1 MEKYSVQQVSEL
13 FKVSDRAI
21 VKRCK
26 KANIR
31 LRNGKYLIPADIL
44 ENWTE
49 AREKRNR
56 NKNINRT
63 KNIVPIQ
70 VPIEVPIETENI
82 EVTSS
87 ENIVPIKVPMQ
98 VVNEAEKKEHLKIIE
113 SLKRETLQ
121 LKKEVEILRASTR
134 FAIDNIRDMQGKE
147 NMTTTMQ
154 KIAEAKKLKVV
165 PEVNPNNDMNEML
178 DKIKEERKD
187 NKKLQKEPI
196 MNSVHFQSSYNRSF
210 KRE

>member
-13 FKVSDRAI
+13 FQVSDRAI

-49 AREKRNR
+49 SREKRSR
-56 NKNINRT
+56 NKDAIRT

-70 VPIEVPIETENI
+70 VPIETENI

-87 ENIVPIKVPMQ
+87 ENLVPIEVPIEVPMQ
-98 VVNEAEKKEHLKIIE
+98 VINQTESNEHLDQIE
-113 SLKRETLQ
+113 SLKNETEK
-121 LKKEVEILRASTR
+121 LKKDLKLLNATLR
-134 FAIDNIRDMQGKE
+134 FAVDSIRDMQGKE
-147 NMTTTMQ
+147 TMTETIQKMKDATKLEVVTMEQ
-154 KIAEAKKLKVV
+154 MVEKIEL
-165 PEVNPNNDMNEML
+165 
-178 DKIKEERKD
+178 ERKH

-196 MNSVHFQSSYNRSF
+196 MNSVHFQSSFNQYH
-210 KRE
+210 KKE

>member
-49 AREKRNR
+49 SREKRTKSNDA
-56 NKNINRT
+56 IRT

-70 VPIEVPIETENI
+70 VPIEVPIEAENKEVTRTENLVPI
-82 EVTSS
+82 EV
-87 ENIVPIKVPMQ
+87 PIEVPMQ
-98 VVNEAEKKEHLKIIE
+98 VINQTESNEHLDQIE
-113 SLKRETLQ
+113 SLKKETEQ
-121 LKKEVEILRASTR
+121 LKKDLKLLNATLR
-134 FAIDNIRDMQGKE
+134 FAVDSIRDMQGKE
-147 NMTTTMQ
+147 TMTETIQ
-154 KIAEAKKLKVV
+154 KMKDATKLEVVSMEQMVKKIEL
-165 PEVNPNNDMNEML
+165 
-178 DKIKEERKD
+178 ERKH

-196 MNSVHFQSSYNRSF
+196 MNSVHFESSFNKYH
-210 KRE
+210 KKK

>member
-26 KANIR
+26 KDNIK

-49 AREKRNR
+49 SREKRNR
-56 NKNINRT
+56 NKNTIRT
-63 KNIVPIQ
+63 KNIVPNE
-70 VPIEVPIETENI
+70 VPIQVPIETENI
-82 EVTSS
+82 EVART
-87 ENIVPIKVPMQ
+87 ENLVPIEVPMQ
-98 VVNEAEKKEHLKIIE
+98 VVSDAEKKEHLKIIE
-113 SLKRETLQ
+113 SLKNETLQ

-134 FAIDNIRDMQGKE
+134 YAIDNIRDMQGKE
-147 NMTTTMQ
+147 NMTTTIQ
-154 KIAEAKKLKVV
+154 KMKDATKLEVV
-165 PEVNPNNDMNEML
+165 SFDNML

-196 MNSVHFQSSYNRSF
+196 MNSVHFESSFNKYH
-210 KRE
+210 KKE

>member
-13 FKVSDRAI
+13 FNVSDRAI

-26 KANIR
+26 KANIK

-49 AREKRNR
+49 SREKRNR
-56 NKNINRT
+56 NKNTIRT
-63 KNIVPIQ
+63 KNIVPNEVPIQ
-70 VPIEVPIETENI
+70 VPIETENVEATRTENLVPIE
-82 EVTSS
+82 
-87 ENIVPIKVPMQ
+87 VPMQ
-98 VVNEAEKKEHLKIIE
+98 VVSDAEKKEHLKIIE
-113 SLKRETLQ
+113 SLKNETLQ

-134 FAIDNIRDMQGKE
+134 YAIDNIRDMQGKE
-147 NMTTTMQ
+147 NMTTTIQ
-154 KIAEAKKLKVV
+154 KMKDATKLEVV
-165 PEVNPNNDMNEML
+165 SFDNML

-196 MNSVHFQSSYNRSF
+196 MNSVHFESSFNKYH
-210 KRE
+210 KKE

>member
-165 PEVNPNNDMNEML
+165 STESMVE
-178 DKIKEERKD
+178 KIELERKH

-196 MNSVHFQSSYNRSF
+196 MNSVHFQSSFNQYH
-210 KRE
+210 KKE

>member
-26 KANIR
+26 KDNIK

-49 AREKRNR
+49 SREKRNR
-56 NKNINRT
+56 NKNTIRT
-63 KNIVPIQ
+63 KNIVPNEVPIQ
-70 VPIEVPIETENI
+70 VPIETENVEATRTENLVPIE
-82 EVTSS
+82 
-87 ENIVPIKVPMQ
+87 VPMQ
-98 VVNEAEKKEHLKIIE
+98 VVSDAEKKEHLKIIE
-113 SLKRETLQ
+113 SLKNETLQ

-134 FAIDNIRDMQGKE
+134 YAIDNIRDMQGKE
-147 NMTTTMQ
+147 NMTTTIQ
-154 KIAEAKKLKVV
+154 KMKDATKLEVV
-165 PEVNPNNDMNEML
+165 SFDNML

-196 MNSVHFQSSYNRSF
+196 MNSVHFESSFNKYH
-210 KRE
+210 KKE